1 MEINANSHNGDVIS
15 GIGLIN
21 SHSIPQFNE
30 SRNLNEMNCGVKNGD
45 VSGSNFYVNSKTVSE
60 ANNCNSINS

>member
-21 SHSIPQFNE
+21 SHSIPKFNE
-30 SRNLNEMNCGVKNGD
+30 SRNLNDMNCGVKM
-45 VSGSNFYVNSKTVSE
+45 VMSVVVIFM
-60 ANNCNSINS
+60 